1 MAVRHLLTAPAMKHL
16 PLSIAALALVS
27 VVSACGDSS
36 GTSSSNTEAPASSSP
51 ATSSHKAE
59 ISDYALTPYTADQYP
74 KLFAA
79 FGSRI
84 NDVERLRRAAA
95 EKAAASPTC
104 DRVEIVELSQ
114 DRSSLSDL
122 NYFVDCANTTR
133 FRFSETEL
141 ASAGPAASESQKAW
155 GEAEARRACE
165 DLIRQNA
172 TIPTSVKV
180 HSFLGTS
187 VYKAPSTGN
196 VVVTSDFDAKNAFGT
211 EIGYRAK
218 CYFQPG
224 VATGKVEISQ
234 RLK

>member
-1 MAVRHLLTAPAMKHL
+1 MKSF
-16 PLSIAALALVS
+16 PLSIAGLALASTLT
-27 VVSACGDSS
+27 ACG
-36 GTSSSNTEAPASSSP
+36 GPVPTTSSDTGAATSAAPPAS
-51 ATSSHKAE
+51 AHKAP
-59 ISDYALTPYTADQYP
+59 IPDYALTPYTQDQYP

-84 NDVERLRRAAA
+84 DDVERLRRAAA
-95 EKAAASPTC
+95 EKAASSPTC
-104 DRVEIVELSQ
+104 DGVEIVELSL

-122 NYFVDCANTTR
+122 NFFVDCANTTR
-133 FRFSETEL
+133 FRFSESEL

-155 GEAEARRACE
+155 SEADARSACE
-165 DLIRQNA
+165 DLIRRSA
-172 TIPTSVKV
+172 TIPTTVKV

-187 VYKAPSTGN
+187 VYKAPTTGN

-218 CYFQPG
+218 CYFEPG
-224 VATGKVEISQ
+224 VATGTVEIQQ

>member
-1 MAVRHLLTAPAMKHL
+1 MKRL
-16 PLSIAALALVS
+16 PLSIAGLALVS
-27 VVSACGDSS
+27 GVTACGDLST
-36 GTSSSNTEAPASSSP
+36 TSSSNTEAPASSSP

-59 ISDYALTPYTADQYP
+59 IADYALSPYTADQYP

-79 FGSRI
+79 FGGRI
-84 NDVERLRRAAA
+84 KDVERLRRIAA
-95 EKAAASPTC
+95 EKAAESPTC

-114 DRSSLSDL
+114 GRSSLSDL

-133 FRFSETEL
+133 FRFSEAEL
-141 ASAGPAASESQKAW
+141 ASARPAASESQKAW
-155 GEAEARRACE
+155 DEGEARSACA
-165 DLIRQNA
+165 DLIRQSA
-172 TIPTSVKV
+172 TIPTSVRV

-196 VVVTSDFDAKNAFGT
+196 VVVTSDFNAKNAFGT

-218 CYFQPG
+218 CYFEPG
-224 VATGKVEISQ
+224 IATGKIEISQ

>member
-1 MAVRHLLTAPAMKHL
+1 MAVRNLLTAPAMKHL
-16 PLSIAALALVS
+16 PLSIAVLALVS
-27 VVSACGDSS
+27 VVSACGDPS
-36 GTSSSNTEAPASSSP
+36 GSSSSTTEAPASSSP

-104 DRVEIVELSQ
+104 DRVEIVELSN
-114 DRSSLSDL
+114 RSSLSDL

-141 ASAGPAASESQKAW
+141 SSAGPAVSESQKAW
-155 GEAEARRACE
+155 GVTEARRACE

-180 HSFLGTS
+180 HSFLGTK
-187 VYKAPSTGN
+187 VYKAPATGN

>member
-1 MAVRHLLTAPAMKHL
+1 MPLLTALAMKHL
-16 PLSIAALALVS
+16 PLSIASLALVS
-27 VVSACGDSS
+27 VVTACGDPSA
-36 GTSSSNTEAPASSSP
+36 TSSSNTEAPASSLP

-59 ISDYALTPYTADQYP
+59 ISDYALSPYTPDQYP

-84 NDVERLRRAAA
+84 ADVERLRRSAA

-114 DRSSLSDL
+114 ERSSLSDL

-141 ASAGPAASESQKAW
+141 ASAGPAASETQKAW
-155 GEAEARRACE
+155 GEAEARNACE
-165 DLIRQNA
+165 DLIRQSA

>member
-1 MAVRHLLTAPAMKHL
+1 MKRF
-16 PLSIAALALVS
+16 PVSIAGMVLVAAMT
-27 VVSACGDSS
+27 ACGD
-36 GTSSSNTEAPASSSP
+36 P
-51 ATSSHKAE
+51 ATTTAASDSIASAPTPLATSNHKAE
-59 ISDYALTPYTADQYP
+59 IPDYVLSPYTADQHP

-84 NDVERLRRAAA
+84 ADVERLRRAAA
-95 EKAAASPTC
+95 EKAAATPTC
-104 DRVEIVELSQ
+104 DRVEFAQLSL

-141 ASAGPAASESQKAW
+141 SSAGPAVSESQKAW
-155 GEAEARRACE
+155 GETEARRACE

-180 HSFLGTS
+180 HSFLGTK
-187 VYKAPSTGN
+187 VYKAPATGN

-211 EIGYRAK
+211 EIGYQAK